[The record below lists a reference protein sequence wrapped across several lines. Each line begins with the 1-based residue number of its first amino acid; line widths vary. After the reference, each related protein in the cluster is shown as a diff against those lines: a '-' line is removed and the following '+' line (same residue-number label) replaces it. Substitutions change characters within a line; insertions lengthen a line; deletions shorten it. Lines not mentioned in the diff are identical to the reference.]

1 MRPPTNDRET
11 ALLDRYRGLSA
22 GQRRAIAARAKPSL
36 LTKLFRVEQQIAMDR
51 SPGALAAVLTD
62 RREMQARHLNLVDTA
77 WIDMAEGRRDRV
89 MLSMPPRHGKSRR
102 ASRWGPLWFL
112 RKYPHRRVIIGSYS
126 SDLADEHG
134 AWIRD
139 AIQTWGDD
147 LGIHLN
153 PGSKAR
159 NRFDLHGHEG
169 GLIAAGIGGGL
180 TGKGA
185 SIAIVDDPVK
195 DMADAD
201 SPTMRKRAWD
211 WWQAVLQTR
220 LEPDGAIC
228 VIQTRWH
235 EDDLSGRI
243 LAEAEANEWH
253 VIELPAIADSPD
265 DILGREIGEPL
276 WPERFD
282 AVHHAKTRKRVG
294 ERVFAAL
301 YQQKPRPPEGGVW
314 ARAWIDAN
322 RTSVVAFGG
331 LDMARIVVAVDPA
344 GGDSTV
350 SDETGIVGAARGY
363 DGHLYVLDD
372 RSGSMGAND
381 WGLTACRLALEL
393 RADAIVV
400 ESNYGGD
407 MARQIVRQAWE
418 QLQRSGETRGLLMPM
433 VLEVTAKVGKRLRA
447 EPIAQLYE
455 QGLVHHVGI
464 FSKLEDQMVT
474 WVAGMDSPDRM
485 DAGVHA
491 LTELADPDQLDTG
504 ISTLNDQRLGG
515 RR

>member
-1 MRPPTNDRET
+1 MAPRTGDREA
-11 ALLDRYRGLSA
+11 ALLDRYRGLPP
-22 GQRRAIAARAKPSL
+22 GQRRSIAAQAKPSL
-36 LTKLFRVEQQIAMDR
+36 IPKLYRVEQQLAMDR
-51 SPGALAAVLTD
+51 SPGAMAAVLTQ
-62 RREMQARHLNLVDTA
+62 RREMQARHLDLVDGA

-112 RKYPHRRVIIGSYS
+112 RRYPHRRVILGSYS

-139 AIQTWGDD
+139 AISTWGDD

-153 PGSKAR
+153 RGSKAR
-159 NRFDLHGHEG
+159 NRFDIAGHEG

-185 SIAIVDDPVK
+185 DIAIVDDPVK

-220 LEPDGAIC
+220 LEPGGAIC

-243 LAEAEANEWH
+243 LEEAEANEWH
-253 VIELPAIADSPD
+253 VIDLPAIADSTH
-265 DILGREIGEPL
+265 DILGRELGDPL

-282 AVHHAKTRKRVG
+282 AAHHAKTRKRVG
-294 ERVFAAL
+294 ERVWAAL

-314 ARAWIDAN
+314 QRTWIDSN

-331 LDMARIVVAVDPA
+331 IDMARIVVAVDPA
-344 GGDSTV
+344 GGDSVV

-372 RSGSMGAND
+372 RSGSLGAND
-381 WGLTACRLALEL
+381 WGLTVCRLALEL

-407 MARQIVRQAWE
+407 MARQIVRQAWD
-418 QLQRSGETRGLLMPM
+418 QLQRAGETCGLLMPM
-433 VLEVTAKVGKRLRA
+433 VLEVTAKIGKRLRA

-455 QGLVHHVGI
+455 QGLVHHVGM

-491 LTELADPDQLDTG
+491 LTELADPDQLDSG
-504 ISTLNDQRLGG
+504 ISTVNDQRLNG

>member
-1 MRPPTNDRET
+1 MAANDLQRLEEILAFYRTQPNDVRRALAQRATPRMRAR
-11 ALLDRYRGLSA
+11 LLD
-22 GQRRAIAARAKPSL
+22 
-36 LTKLFRVEQQIAMDR
+36 VERQIAMDR

-62 RREMQARHLNLVDTA
+62 RREMQARHLHMVDQA
-77 WIDMAEGRRDRV
+77 WIDMAEGREDRV

-112 RKYPHRRVIIGSYS
+112 RKYPERRVIIGSYS
-126 SDLADEHG
+126 ADLADEHG

-139 AIQTWGDD
+139 AIATWGDF

-159 NRFDLHGHEG
+159 NRFDIAGHEG
-169 GLIAAGIGGGL
+169 GFVSAGIGGGL

-185 SIAIVDDPVK
+185 TIAIVDDPVK

-201 SPTMRKRAWD
+201 SPTIRKKTWD
-211 WWQAVLQTR
+211 WWQSVLQTR
-220 LEPDGAIC
+220 LEPDGAVC

-243 LAEAEANEWH
+243 LAEAEANEWR
-253 VIELPAIADSPD
+253 VIELPAIADSPN
-265 DILGREIGEPL
+265 DILGRKIGEPL
-276 WPERFD
+276 WPERFGAD
-282 AVHHAKTRKRVG
+282 HHAKTRKRVG
-294 ERVFAAL
+294 ERVWAAL

-314 ARAWIDAN
+314 QRAWIDHH

-344 GGDSTV
+344 GGESAV
-350 SDETGIVGAARGY
+350 GDETGVVAAARGY

-372 RSGSMGAND
+372 RSASMGAND
-381 WGLTACRLALEL
+381 WGVTACRLALEL

-407 MARQIVRQAWE
+407 MAKQIVRQAWE
-418 QLQRSGETRGLLMPM
+418 QLQRQGITAGLLMPM

-455 QGLVHHVGI
+455 QGLVHHVGTYP
-464 FSKLEDQMVT
+464 KLEDQMVT

-485 DAGVHA
+485 DAAVHA

-504 ISTLNDQRLGG
+504 LHTGADHRLHG

>member
-1 MRPPTNDRET
+1 MAPSSSDRVRELLAVYRGQPAGVRRALAGRATPRMR
-11 ALLDRYRGLSA
+11 ALLA
-22 GQRRAIAARAKPSL
+22 E
-36 LTKLFRVEQQIAMDR
+36 VERSIAMDA
-51 SPGALAAVLTD
+51 SPGALAAIVTD
-62 RREMQARHLNLVDTA
+62 RREMQARHLNMVDQA
-77 WIDMAEGRRDRV
+77 WIDMAEGRAERV

-102 ASRWGPLWFL
+102 ASRWGPLWYL
-112 RKYPHRRVIIGSYS
+112 RKYPDRRVMIASYS
-126 SDLADEHG
+126 ADLADEHG
-134 AWIRD
+134 RWIRD
-139 AIQTWGDD
+139 AIDTWGDL
-147 LGIHLN
+147 LGIQLN
-153 PGSKAR
+153 RGSKAA
-159 NRFDLHGHEG
+159 NRFDIAGHEG
-169 GLIAAGIGGGL
+169 GLVAAGIGGGL

-185 SIAIVDDPVK
+185 TIAIVDDPVK

-211 WWQAVLQTR
+211 WWQSVLQTR

-243 LAEAEANEWH
+243 IAEAEANEWK
-253 VIELPAIADSPD
+253 IIDLPAIADNPD
-265 DILGREIGEPL
+265 DILGRAVGEPL

-282 AVHHAKTRKRVG
+282 ATHHAKTRKRVG
-294 ERVFAAL
+294 ERVWAAL
-301 YQQKPRPPEGGVW
+301 YQQQPRPPEGGVW
-314 ARAWIDAN
+314 SRSWIDDN
-322 RTSVVAFGG
+322 RTSVIAFGG

-372 RSGSMGAND
+372 RSGSMGANA
-381 WGLTACRLALEL
+381 WGRTACRLALDL
-393 RADAIVV
+393 KADAIVV

-418 QLQRSGETRGLLMPM
+418 QLQREGVTRGLLMPM

-455 QGLVHHVGI
+455 QGLIHHIGH
-464 FSKLEDQMVT
+464 FPKLEDQMVT

-504 ISTLNDQRLGG
+504 VTTLNDKRLDG

>member
-1 MRPPTNDRET
+1 MAAASDRET
-11 ALLDRYRGLSA
+11 ALLARYRELPA
-22 GQRRAIAARAKPSL
+22 AQRRAVAAQARPSVL
-36 LTKLFRVEQQIAMDR
+36 PALYRVEKGIAMDR

-62 RREMQARHLNLVDTA
+62 RREMQARHLDLVDAA

-112 RKYPHRRVIIGSYS
+112 RKYPERRVILGSYS
-126 SDLADEHG
+126 ADLADEHG

-139 AIQTWGDD
+139 AILTWGDQ

-153 PGSKAR
+153 TGSKAR
-159 NRFDLHGHEG
+159 NRFDLAGHEG
-169 GLIAAGIGGGL
+169 GLAAAGIGGGL

-201 SPTMRKRAWD
+201 SPTMRKRAWE

-235 EDDLSGRI
+235 EDDLAGRI
-243 LAEAEANEWH
+243 LAEAERNEWH
-253 VIELPAIADSPD
+253 VIDLPALADSTND
-265 DILGREIGEPL
+265 ALGRQLGEPL

-282 AVHHAKTRKRVG
+282 AAHHAKTRRRVG

-314 ARAWIDAN
+314 KRAWIDEH
-322 RTSVVAFGG
+322 RCSVIAFGG

-344 GGDSTV
+344 GGDTAV
-350 SDETGIVGAARGY
+350 SDETGIVGAARDY
-363 DGHLYVLDD
+363 DGHLYILDD

-381 WGLTACRLALEL
+381 WGLTACRLAIEL
-393 RADAIVV
+393 RADALVV
-400 ESNYGGD
+400 EANYGGD
-407 MARQIVRQAWE
+407 MASQVVRQAWD

-433 VLEVTAKVGKRLRA
+433 VIEVTAKVGKRLRA
-447 EPIAQLYE
+447 EPVAQLYE
-455 QGLVHHVGI
+455 QGHVHHVGT
-464 FSKLEDQMVT
+464 FEKLEDQMVT
-474 WVAGMDSPDRM
+474 WVAGADSPDRM
-485 DAGVHA
+485 DAAVHA
-491 LTELADPDQLDTG
+491 ATELAGAEYATG
-504 ISTLNDQRLGG
+504 ISRGVNMC
-515 RR
+515 RRR